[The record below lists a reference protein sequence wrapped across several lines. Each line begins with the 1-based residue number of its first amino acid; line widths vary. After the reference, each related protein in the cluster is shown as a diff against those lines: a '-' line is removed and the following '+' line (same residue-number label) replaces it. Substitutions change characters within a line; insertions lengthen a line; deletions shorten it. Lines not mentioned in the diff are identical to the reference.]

1 METTLRV
8 VLQTPDTI
16 YFDDQADWI
25 RLETEGGELQIHPR
39 HVNAMGS
46 IVFSQVR
53 IHHNNQLSTF
63 FVRQGVVRMDNA
75 TNTVVVMAFA
85 CEKES
90 EVTQAS
96 IREYMDMVVAQLGS
110 DEELSEMQT
119 SYLKEQQVSLERL
132 LNIVTKETKNKA

>member
-1 METTLRV
+1 MENTLRV

-16 YFDDQADWI
+16 YFDDQADWV

-53 IHHNNQLSTF
+53 VHHDNQLSTF
-63 FVRQGVVRMDNA
+63 FVRQGVMRVDNES
-75 TNTVVVMAFA
+75 NTVVILAFA

-90 EVTQAS
+90 EVTESS
-96 IREYMDMVVAQLGS
+96 IREYMNLVVEQIAA
-110 DEELSEMQT
+110 DAELSEMQT
-119 SYLKEQQVSLERL
+119 AYLTEQKASLERL
-132 LNIVTKETKNKA
+132 LSVVSKGGNKKA